1 MATGFYW
8 VILGMLGHVGS
19 YWSYWVIL
27 VLASREDRRL
37 YQYHVAKRVQCVKIM
52 LLVSLFKPALEYLS
66 VANL

>member
-27 VLASREDRRL
+27 VLASREDGHH
-37 YQYHVAKRVQCVKIM
+37 YQYHAAKRVQCVTSM